1 VYVAPASR
9 GQNVGKALVQQL
21 LELAS
26 GHFRV
31 VRLSTDTPEG
41 AAFYLRCG
49 FQPIHA
55 EHATHMKSLV
65 EIT

>member
-1 VYVAPASR
+1 MYVARASR

-21 LELAS
+21 LDLAS
-26 GHFRV
+26 GHFRS

-49 FQPIHA
+49 FQPIQDDY
-55 EHATHMKSLV
+55 ATHVKPTS
-65 EIT
+65 